1 MGCPRRP
8 GCARPWTTPGPSH
21 DRPWAPGRPAT
32 EPPPKRR
39 RRTLGFLAACLL
51 VLVLV
56 GRLAVRL
63 RAGVGAARGENGRPA
78 RGRGPASAVQRR
90 PRPAPPDGD
99 LLAHL
104 TGLSPRRQ
112 VGAVPDPHHPSPGP
126 AAGLCHL
133 GQQAGRGRLQPW
145 DAAGLTDPRV
155 VLAQAIVAE
164 GAGQKRPA
172 HRPAARAAGGRHRH
186 RGIVAPCLR
195 FPLGG
200 AYLVRICR
208 GGCCAG
214 NQL

>member
-1 MGCPRRP
+1 MTDPGGPLGPGPRPPRHRTATKATAAHARVPGRLPAGPCAGGPAGCTSSRRCRRRP
-8 GCARPWTTPGPSH
+8 
-21 DRPWAPGRPAT
+21 
-32 EPPPKRR
+32 
-39 RRTLGFLAACLL
+39 
-51 VLVLV
+51 
-56 GRLAVRL
+56 
-63 RAGVGAARGENGRPA
+63 GENGRPA